1 MNELLRQLDLIY
13 DRYGYDRKENHNGV
27 RVYIFRKSVYPGV
40 DIVKIDDDADIE
52 TIKKE
57 FQQQNYSVRIQDFKS
72 AHEAESLLFR
82 TFFRADGLRQS
93 LTRKYEGFVQRQMSN
108 LPNEAKY
115 QYIRAPYEYSFYAG
129 NGILEEIQV
138 YDGNDNSNTLIAKV
152 VELIN
157 THKGP
162 LFIIMEAAA
171 GFGKTC
177 SAYEIL
183 NDFINVSVD
192 KVPFFTELSR
202 NRQAT
207 IFKYILQNEIEEQ
220 FASLIN
226 TQVAIHEIKNGRIPL
241 IIDGFD
247 ELISKDF
254 SYKKTGFQEV
264 ETMLATIVDL
274 LQGEAKIIITSRKT
288 AIFNGEEFLNWLDM
302 RSNNYSLA
310 RFTIQEPTIENWLD
324 NERIEIIEESGLPL
338 RQIAN
343 PVLLSYLKHINIDTL
358 KQIVLEQ
365 KSIVDKYFDFLLSRE
380 QERQELLIQP
390 ETQLHLFQRIVR
402 LMTEMEFSSESK
414 EFFKGMF
421 LSFAKTI
428 LETARKIYPS
438 EIKPS
443 IDLLADRLTNHAF
456 LDRKGS
462 KAIGVVNDFIFGTL
476 IGQNLISGKYLE
488 HQPDFVSKLHQ
499 SFAVLAVSAF
509 KVQPVEM
516 QLKLWE
522 VFHKNPFPY
531 DIQFYFN
538 IDTLFKKQLM
548 RNYYQNFIEG
558 FEVWEIDFVQQGQF
572 KQVTFSKCIFH
583 NCNFKLTAFEF
594 CSFVNCSFYDCNFD
608 HCDTEYS
615 DVYFTEL
622 GCYDNNG
629 FIQSLYNNLPVAE
642 VETVNYHQ
650 LILERFFKKNTTI
663 PRVRSVSQIKTELND
678 YDTKEIGRTIQKL
691 KSDGLILLN
700 GDQGFI
706 SKEGIKYY
714 NAHFSN

>member
-1 MNELLRQLDLIY
+1 MRELIQKLDSVY
-13 DRYGYDRKENHNGV
+13 DRYGYDIKENHKGV

-40 DIVKIDDDADIE
+40 DIVKISPDADVE
-52 TIKKE
+52 SIKKE
-57 FQQQNYSVRIQDFKS
+57 YQQQNYSVRVQDFQTS
-72 AHEAESLLFR
+72 EDAESLLFQ
-82 TFFRADGLRQS
+82 TFFRADGLRQA
-93 LTRKYEGFVQRQMSN
+93 LKRKYEGFVQRQMSN

-115 QYIRAPYEYSFYAG
+115 QYIRAPYEYSFYEG
-129 NGILEEIQV
+129 NGILSELQTHNGKE
-138 YDGNDNSNTLIAKV
+138 DANALITKV

-157 THKGP
+157 DHKGP
-162 LFIIMEAAA
+162 LFIIIEAAA

-183 NDFINVSVD
+183 NEYINVSIN

-241 IIDGFD
+241 VIDGFD

-254 SYKKTGFQEV
+254 SYKNTGFQEV
-264 ETMLATIVDL
+264 ETMLATIVEL
-274 LQGEAKIIITSRKT
+274 LKDDAKIIITSRKT

-302 RSNNYSLA
+302 RSSNYSLA

-324 NERIEIIEESGLPL
+324 TERIEIIKESGFPL
-338 RQIAN
+338 QQIAN
-343 PVLLSYLKHINIDTL
+343 PVLLSYLKHISIDTL
-358 KQIVLEQ
+358 KNIIVDQ
-365 KSIVDKYFDFLLSRE
+365 KSIVDKYFDFLLTRE

-390 ETQLHLFQRIVR
+390 ETQLQLFQRIVR

-414 EFFKGMF
+414 EFYKGMF
-421 LSFAKTI
+421 LTFAKTI
-428 LETARKIYPS
+428 LEATRKIYPS

-476 IGQNLISGKYLE
+476 IGQNLISGKYAQ
-488 HQPDFVSKLHQ
+488 HQPDFVNNLHQ
-499 SFAVLAVSAF
+499 FFSILAVSAF
-509 KVQPVEM
+509 KAQPEEL

-522 VFHKNPFPY
+522 VFHNNHFPY

-538 IDTLFKKQLM
+538 IDILFKKKLM
-548 RNYYQNFIEG
+548 RNYVQNYIEG
-558 FEVWEIDFVQQGQF
+558 FEVWNIDFIKMGQF
-572 KQVTFSKCIFH
+572 KEVTFSKCIFH
-583 NCNFKLTAFEF
+583 NCNFKLTSFEF
-594 CSFVNCSFYDCNFD
+594 SSFVNCSFFDCTFD
-608 HCDTEYS
+608 HCETEYS

-622 GCYDNNG
+622 GCFDNNG
-629 FIQSLYNNLPVAE
+629 FISSLYSDIAE
-642 VETVNYHQ
+642 TQTEEINYTH
-650 LILERFFKKNTTI
+650 LILERFFKKGTII
-663 PRVRSVSQIKTELND
+663 PRVRSVSQIKTELSE
-678 YDTKEIGRTIQKL
+678 YDSKEIGRIVQKL
-691 KSDGLILLN
+691 KTDGLILLN
-700 GDQGFI
+700 GDQGFV
-706 SKEGIKYY
+706 SKIGIKFY
-714 NAHFSN
+714 NDNFSN

>member
-1 MNELLRQLDLIY
+1 MDKLLQQLDLIY
-13 DRYGYDRKENHNGV
+13 DRYGYDKKENHKGL

-40 DIVKIDDDADIE
+40 DIVKVSDDADVSGIRKDYLE
-52 TIKKE
+52 
-57 FQQQNYSVRIQDFKS
+57 QGYSVRIQTFATS
-72 AHEAESLLFR
+72 EEAESALFR

-93 LTRKYEGFVQRQMSN
+93 LTRKYEGFIQRQMSN

-115 QYIRAPYEYSFYAG
+115 QYIKAPYEYSLYSG
-129 NGILEEIQV
+129 NGIIEEIRT
-138 YDGNDNSNTLIAKV
+138 YEGNDDSNTLISKV
-152 VELIN
+152 VDLIN
-157 THKGP
+157 NHKGP

-183 NDFINVSVD
+183 NEYIKVAID

-254 SYKKTGFQEV
+254 SYKKSGFEEV

-274 LQGEAKIIITSRKT
+274 LKVDAKIIITSRKT

-302 RSNNYSLA
+302 RSSNYSLA
-310 RFTIQEPTIENWLD
+310 RFTIQEPSIENWLD
-324 NERIEIIEESGLPL
+324 NERITIIEESGLPL

-343 PVLLSYLKHINIDTL
+343 PVLLSYLKHINIETL

-380 QERQELLIQP
+380 QDRQELLMQP

-402 LMTEMEFSSESK
+402 LMTEMEFNSESK

-421 LSFAKTI
+421 LSFAKSI
-428 LETARKIYPS
+428 LETARKVYPS

-476 IGQNLISGKYLE
+476 IGQNLISGKYKE
-488 HQPDFVSKLHQ
+488 HQPNFVNSLHQ
-499 SFAVLAVSAF
+499 SFALLAVSAF
-509 KVQPVEM
+509 KVQP
-516 QLKLWE
+516 QLLQLRLWE
-522 VFHKNPFPY
+522 VFHNNPFPY
-531 DIQFYFN
+531 DIQFFFN
-538 IDTLFKKQLM
+538 IDTLFKKKLM
-548 RNYYQNFIEG
+548 RNYYQNFIDG
-558 FEVWEIDFVQQGQF
+558 FEIWEIDFIEKGQF
-572 KQVTFSKCIFH
+572 KEVTFSKCIFQ
-583 NCNFKLTAFEF
+583 NCNFKLTAFEL
-594 CSFVNCSFYDCNFD
+594 CSFVNCSFYDCTFD
-608 HCDTEYS
+608 HCETEYS
-615 DVYFTEL
+615 DSYFTEL
-622 GCYDNNG
+622 GCFDNNA
-629 FIQSLYNNLPVAE
+629 FIESLYNNVQKIE
-642 VETVNYHQ
+642 VEKVNYVE

-663 PRVRSVSQIKTELND
+663 PRVRTISQLKSELD
-678 YDTKEIGRTIQKL
+678 HYDSKEIGRTIQKL

-706 SKEGIKYY
+706 SKDGIKYF
-714 NAHFSN
+714 NSHFSN